1 MSAESGTKA
10 VLAALLANLSIAVA
24 KFAAFAVT
32 GSSSMAAEGV
42 HSLADSG
49 NQVLLLVGGK
59 RARRTATASHPFGYG
74 RSRYV
79 YAFIVSIVLF
89 TLGGLFALY
98 EGWHKFT
105 HPEELKSLQWAIG
118 VLLFA
123 IVAEGF
129 SLRTAVGES
138 NRVRGRS
145 SWVRFVRRSK
155 SPELPVVLLEDAG
168 ALIGLVFAL
177 IGVSAAAIT
186 GNSRW
191 DGLGSMAIGL
201 LLVAI
206 AVFLAIEM
214 SSLLMGEAALPEHV
228 AAIQKAL
235 VADEAINRAIH
246 LRTLHLGPD
255 EILVAAKVG
264 VSPEASAQKII
275 EAIDAA
281 EARIRAAVPLRC
293 VIYLE
298 PDLYDMRN
306 PATAERAPSPDS

>member
-1 MSAESGTKA
+1 MSVESGTKA

-32 GSSSMAAEGV
+32 GSTSMAAEGV

-59 RARRTATASHPFGYG
+59 RARRTATESHPFGYG
-74 RSRYV
+74 RARYV

-98 EGWHKFT
+98 EGWHKVT
-105 HPEELKSLQWAIG
+105 NPEELKSLQWAIG
-118 VLLFA
+118 VLIFA

-129 SLRTAVGES
+129 SLRTAAVES
-138 NRVRGRS
+138 NRVRGAS
-145 SWVRFVRRSK
+145 SWLRFVRRSK
-155 SPELPVVLLEDAG
+155 SPELPVVLLEDVG

-228 AAIQKAL
+228 AAIQEAL
-235 VADEAINRAIH
+235 VAGQVITRAIH
-246 LRTLHLGPD
+246 LRTLHLGPE

-264 VSPEASAQKII
+264 VSREDSAEAIAD
-275 EAIDAA
+275 AIDAA

-298 PDLYDMRN
+298 PDLYDIRDT
-306 PATAERAPSPDS
+306 ATAERAPAPDA

>member
-1 MSAESGTKA
+1 MSAEGGTKA
-10 VLAALLANLSIAVA
+10 VLAALTANLAIAIA
-24 KFAAFAVT
+24 KFGAFAVT
-32 GSSSMAAEGV
+32 GSTSMAAEGV

-59 RARRTATASHPFGYG
+59 RSRRTATQEHPFGFG
-74 RSRYV
+74 RARYV

-98 EGWHKFT
+98 EGWHKVT
-105 HPEELKSLQWAIG
+105 HPEELNSLQWAIG
-118 VLLFA
+118 VLIFA
-123 IVAEGF
+123 IVAESF
-129 SLRTAVGES
+129 SLRTAVKES
-138 NRVRGRS
+138 NRVRGSAR
-145 SWVRFVRRSK
+145 WVRFVRSNK
-155 SPELPVVLLEDAG
+155 SPELPVVLLEDVG

-177 IGVSAAAIT
+177 VGVSLAAIT

-214 SSLLMGEAALPEHV
+214 NSLLLGEAALPEHV
-228 AAIQKAL
+228 AAIESVL
-235 VADEAINRAIH
+235 VSGKVFTRVIH

-264 VSPEASAQKII
+264 VTREDSAESIVS
-275 EAIDAA
+275 AIDAA
-281 EARIRAAVPLRC
+281 ESQIRAAVPLTC

-298 PDLYDMRN
+298 PDLYDLRN
-306 PATAERAPSPDS
+306 IDATGRAPSADA

>member
-1 MSAESGTKA
+1 VSAEGGTKA
-10 VLAALLANLSIAVA
+10 VLAALTANLAIAIA
-24 KFAAFAVT
+24 KFGAFAVT
-32 GSSSMAAEGV
+32 GSTSMAAEGV

-59 RARRTATASHPFGYG
+59 RSRRTATQEHPFGFG
-74 RSRYV
+74 RARYV

-98 EGWHKFT
+98 EGWHKVT
-105 HPEELKSLQWAIG
+105 HPEELNSLQWAIG
-118 VLLFA
+118 VLIFA
-123 IVAEGF
+123 IVAESF
-129 SLRTAVGES
+129 SLRTAVKES
-138 NRVRGRS
+138 NRVRGSAR
-145 SWVRFVRRSK
+145 WVRFVRSNK
-155 SPELPVVLLEDAG
+155 SPELPVVLLEDVG

-177 IGVSAAAIT
+177 VGVSLAAIT

-214 SSLLMGEAALPEHV
+214 NSLLLGEAALPEHV
-228 AAIQKAL
+228 AAIESAL
-235 VADEAINRAIH
+235 VSGKVFTRVIH

-264 VSPEASAQKII
+264 VTREDSAESIAS
-275 EAIDAA
+275 AIDAA
-281 EARIRAAVPLRC
+281 ESQIRAAVPLTC

-298 PDLYDMRN
+298 PDLYDLRN
-306 PATAERAPSPDS
+306 IDATGRAPSADA